1 MSRRFWFTF
10 FTVFLGWAG
19 LARADGLQALEA
31 FLRDVGSARAEF
43 VQVVTSPPRAGELAP
58 RRKTSSGRF
67 LLLRPDRF
75 RFEYIRPF
83 VQTIVA
89 DGQNLW
95 LYDADLNQVTVRP
108 QRDALGSTPAALI
121 ASGGEMG
128 VLRDAFVLQSQ
139 PEGQDGLVWVLA
151 QPRQA
156 DGGLKAVRVGLRQGR
171 IAVLEIEDGLGQRSE
186 IRFSQWQSNPGL
198 KPSDFRFEPP
208 AGVDVVRP

>member
-1 MSRRFWFTF
+1 MHRRFWLFLFMTA
-10 FTVFLGWAG
+10 LGWTG
-19 LARADGLQALEA
+19 TVRADGLQVLET

-75 RFEYIRPF
+75 RFEYTRPF

-89 DGQNLW
+89 DGQSLW

-108 QRDALGSTPAALI
+108 QREALGSTPASLI

-128 VLRDAFVLQSQ
+128 ALREAFVLQSQ

-151 QPRQA
+151 QPRQS
-156 DGGLKAVRVGLRQGR
+156 DGGLKAVRVGLRQGQ

-186 IRFSQWQSNPGL
+186 IRFNQWQSNLGL

-208 AGVDVVRP
+208 AGADVVRP